1 MESIS
6 PSAISDS
13 MVILWF
19 SFLML
24 ANAIFHIAGSLK
36 DGAYTPGLVTAII
49 LYIPFYF
56 LIIRLIINKHRIK
69 IHLAFTIACLG
80 ALPMLIHG
88 YMIVFLGDRLFLKL

>member
-1 MESIS
+1 MEFIS

-13 MVILWF
+13 MIILWF

-36 DGAYTPGLVTAII
+36 DGAYMPGLVTAII
-49 LYIPFYF
+49 LYIPFYC
-56 LIIRLIINKHRIK
+56 LIIRLIIKKHQIRILPA
-69 IHLAFTIACLG
+69 IVIACLG

-88 YMIVFLGDRLFLKL
+88 YMIVFLGDRLF